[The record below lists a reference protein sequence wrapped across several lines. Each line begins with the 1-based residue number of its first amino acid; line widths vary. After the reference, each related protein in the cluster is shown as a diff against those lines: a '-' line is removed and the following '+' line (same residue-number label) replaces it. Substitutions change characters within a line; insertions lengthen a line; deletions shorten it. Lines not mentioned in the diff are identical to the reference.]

1 MIVNFIYLH
10 LVAGWSAILFSFL
23 TGAVVGLFFHGEDW
37 AGGYSSFR
45 RRMLRLAHIS
55 FFGLGTI
62 NILFGLTLGTLDLV
76 IQFQTLTSAGLIVA
90 VITMPACCFLA
101 AWKRPFRL
109 LFPIPVTAALL
120 GILPLLSA
128 LYTR

>member
-1 MIVNFIYLH
+1 MNVIYLH
-10 LVAGWSAILFSFL
+10 LVAGWSAILLSFL
-23 TGAVVGLFFHGEDW
+23 TGAVVGLFFHREDW

-45 RRMLRLAHIS
+45 RRMFRLAHIS

-62 NILFGLTLGTLDLV
+62 NILFGLTLDALDLV
-76 IQFQTLTSAGLIVA
+76 IPFQSLASTGLVVA

-109 LFPIPVTAALL
+109 LFPVPVVAALL
-120 GILPLLSA
+120 GVLSLLAA
-128 LYTR
+128 LYTQ